1 MSISMS
7 VRRGLI
13 AAGSFAFL
21 IAAAGPLAAQPGFSP
36 MDQTKVELSKQDK
49 NLKPHPIPPIAPRRS
64 TSCRSTRSSCR
75 RGFKAEVWSSGHA
88 GARTMVMGDKGT
100 MFMGIRGRSG
110 ASMPSP
116 TRAASAR
123 PRSSSKGLTQP
134 NGLAFKDG
142 SLYVFAIN
150 KVYRYDKIEDNLDK
164 LPEPVELTQAYDL
177 PDTVH
182 HNWKYVAFGPDG
194 KMYVQVGSNCNICE
208 INPGTHGQIRRYNAD
223 GTGMEIV
230 ARGVRNTVGFDW
242 HPVTKE
248 LWFTDN
254 GRDWA
259 GNAGPEDEL
268 NRIPKNMEG
277 ANFGFPYCHAN
288 GIPDPDVKRPNPC
301 AGVVMPAALTGP
313 HSAGL
318 GIKFYTGDM
327 FPKQYKNVA
336 FIARHGSWNRE
347 QKYGYD
353 VVMAKVVGRQGH
365 DLAVHAGASQHRE
378 ERVLRPPVLRLPDE
392 GRLAARFRREQ
403 RRHLSHQLRRCEDGR
418 EVSGGVTD
426 ALARWWRP
434 LAFGLAAVSACALPA
449 AGQGGDLAE
458 KIQLLLGLSR

>member
-1 MSISMS
+1 MSISTS

-13 AAGSFAFL
+13 AAGSCAFL
-21 IAAAGPLAAQPGFSP
+21 TAAAGPLAAQPGFSS
-36 MDQTKVELSKQDK
+36 MDATKVDKSAQDK
-49 NLKPHPIPPIAPRRS
+49 NLKPHPVPPIAPGADKLPLDKIKLPS
-64 TSCRSTRSSCR
+64 
-75 RGFKAEVWSSGHA
+75 GFKAELWSSGHP

-100 MFMGIRGRSG
+100 MFMGTRVIGRVYAITDKG
-110 ASMPSP
+110 GK
-116 TRAASAR
+116 RE
-123 PRSSSKGLTQP
+123 SKVIIQGLTQP

-150 KVYRYDKIEDNLDK
+150 KVFRYDKIEDNLGLEK
-164 LPEPVELTQAYDL
+164 LPDPVELTKAYDL

-208 INPGTHGQIRRYNAD
+208 TNPGIHGQIRRYNAD

-230 ARGVRNTVGFDW
+230 ARGIRNTVGFDW

-277 ANFGFPYCHAN
+277 ASFGFPYCHAM
-288 GIPDPDVKRPNPC
+288 GIPDPDVRRPNPC
-301 AGVVMPAALTGP
+301 AGVIMPAALTGP
-313 HSAGL
+313 HAAGL

-347 QKYGYD
+347 AKYGYD
-353 VVMAKVVGRQGH
+353 VVMAKI
-365 DLAVHAGASQHRE
+365 
-378 ERVLRPPVLRLPDE
+378 
-392 GRLAARFRREQ
+392 
-403 RRHLSHQLRRCEDGR
+403 
-418 EVSGGVTD
+418 SGGKATIQPFLQGLLSTD
-426 ALARWWRP
+426 KNEFYGRP
-434 LAFGLAAVSACALPA
+434 AYVFQMKDGSLLVSDENNGAVYRISY
-449 AGQGGDLAE
+449 GE
-458 KIQLLLGLSR
+458 KK